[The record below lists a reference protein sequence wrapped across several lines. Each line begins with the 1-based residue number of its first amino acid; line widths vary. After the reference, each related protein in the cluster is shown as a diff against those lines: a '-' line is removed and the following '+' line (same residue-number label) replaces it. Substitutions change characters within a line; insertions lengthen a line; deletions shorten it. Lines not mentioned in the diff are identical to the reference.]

1 MSAALRPGVLPL
13 AAAIAA
19 AALYGWTL
27 LSRADALL
35 LPAYDTAFFQ
45 QVVWNIGHGGG
56 FSSSFFPANF
66 LGLHFEPLLAMPALL
81 ERLWP
86 DARLLSLLNALALG
100 ASAPAAYLFL
110 DALTLPRPVGGVPGE
125 AGGGGPPPRPV
136 GGVPGEAGGGGPSSR
151 GRGWLAAALAA
162 PLPFWAALQQAA
174 RAGFHAEVLALP
186 LVLLA
191 GWAGLRGRWVVC
203 WALAIAALLA
213 KEDQG
218 YAVAVVGAL
227 LFFHGQSRLLA
238 AGLAG
243 VAVSWGIAIEY
254 AVMPALRGGVVS
266 QVDSY
271 YHWLHTASP
280 GQMALALANPAGWL
294 AFGGMVACLAGLP
307 LLRPG
312 WLTLALPPLA
322 ADLLSA
328 HAPQPEL
335 RLQYALPL
343 VVPLL
348 VAAGLGARR
357 LPERLP
363 AVSIAGMSVPALVLG
378 AVIWPIPGLDAM
390 HPAPGLAR
398 LHACTS
404 LLPATAP
411 TAADDSTAA
420 ALASRPVLR
429 LLPDARPGDFAVVDR
444 SGRLPDYISRP
455 VRNRVLADLPRQ
467 GRRLL
472 CDDGRFQL
480 WSPAGG

>member
-1 MSAALRPGVLPL
+1 MLPL

-19 AALYGWTL
+19 AALYSWTL

-45 QVVWNIGHGGG
+45 QVAWNIGHAGG
-56 FSSSFFPANF
+56 FSSSFFAANF
-66 LGLHFEPLLAMPALL
+66 LGLHFEPLLAVPALL
-81 ERLWP
+81 ERLWA

-110 DALTLPRPVGGVPGE
+110 DALTLPRVGGRVGGGVPG
-125 AGGGGPPPRPV
+125 G
-136 GGVPGEAGGGGPSSR
+136 AGGGGPSSR
-151 GRGWLAAALAA
+151 GRGWLAAALAV
-162 PLPFWAALQQAA
+162 PLPFWAALQEAA
-174 RAGFHAEVLALP
+174 RAGFHTEVLALP

-191 GWAGLRGRWVVC
+191 GWAGLRGRWVAC

-227 LFFHGQSRLLA
+227 LFFHGPSRLPA

-243 VAVSWGIAIEY
+243 VAVSWGVAIEY
-254 AVMPALRGGVVS
+254 AVMPALRGAVVS
-266 QVDSY
+266 QVDPY
-271 YHWLHTASP
+271 YRWLHAASA
-280 GQMALALANPAGWL
+280 GQIALALANPAGWL

-328 HAPQPEL
+328 HGPQPEL

-378 AVIWPIPGLDAM
+378 AVVGPLPGVDVM
-390 HPAPGLAR
+390 HPTPALAH

-404 LLPATAP
+404 RLPARAP

-455 VRNRVLADLPRQ
+455 DRNRVLADLPGQ

>member
-1 MSAALRPGVLPL
+1 MPRLWHPLDVLTEALRPGLLPL
-13 AAAIAA
+13 AAGVAA
-19 AALYGWTL
+19 AALYGWAL

-66 LGLHFEPLLAMPALL
+66 LGLHFEPMLAVPALL
-81 ERLWP
+81 ERLWADP
-86 DARLLSLLNALALG
+86 RLLSLLNALALG

-110 DALTLPRPVGGVPGE
+110 DALL
-125 AGGGGPPPRPV
+125 A
-136 GGVPGEAGGGGPSSR
+136 SR

-162 PLPFWAALQQAA
+162 PLPFWAALQEAA
-174 RAGFHAEVLALP
+174 RAGFHTEVLALP

-191 GWAGLRGRWVVC
+191 GWAGLRGRWVAC

-218 YAVAVVGAL
+218 YAVAVVGVL
-227 LFFHGQSRLLA
+227 LFFHGPSRLPA

-254 AVMPALRGGVVS
+254 AVMPALRGAVVS

-271 YHWLHTASP
+271 YRWLHAAP
-280 GQMALALANPAGWL
+280 AGQIALALANPAGWL
-294 AFGGMVACLAGLP
+294 AFGGLVACLAGLP

-328 HAPQPEL
+328 HGPQPEL

-363 AVSIAGMSVPALVLG
+363 AVSIAGMSLPALLLS
-378 AVIWPIPGLDAM
+378 AVVGPLPGVDVM
-390 HPAPGLAR
+390 HPTPALAR

-404 LLPATAP
+404 RLPATAP

-420 ALASRPVLR
+420 ALASLPVLR

-455 VRNRVLADLPRQ
+455 DRNRVLADLPGQ

>member
-1 MSAALRPGVLPL
+1 MPWVRHPLDVLSRALRPAVLPL
-13 AAAIAA
+13 AAAVAA
-19 AALYGWTL
+19 VALYGWTL

-45 QVVWNIGHGGG
+45 QVVWNVGHGGG
-56 FSSSFFPANF
+56 FTSSFFPANF
-66 LGLHFEPLLAMPALL
+66 LGLHFEPLLAVPAVL
-81 ERLWP
+81 ERLWA
-86 DARLLSLLNALALG
+86 DARLLSLLNAVALG

-110 DALTLPRPVGGVPGE
+110 NALTLPRE
-125 AGGGGPPPRPV
+125 V

-151 GRGWLAAALAA
+151 RRGWLAAALAA

-174 RAGFHAEVLALP
+174 RAGFHTEVLALP

-191 GWAGLRGRWVVC
+191 GWAGLRGRWTAC
-203 WALAIAALLA
+203 WALAMASLIA
-213 KEDQG
+213 KEDQC
-218 YAVAVVGAL
+218 YAVAVVGAV
-227 LFFHGQSRLLA
+227 LFFHGPSRRHG
-238 AGLAG
+238 AGLAA
-243 VAVSWGIAIEY
+243 VAVSCGIAIEY
-254 AVMPALRGGVVS
+254 AVMPAFRGPVVS

-271 YHWLHTASP
+271 YRWLHTASP
-280 GQMALALANPAGWL
+280 GEIALALANPAGWL
-294 AFGGMVACLAGLP
+294 AFGGMVASLAALP

-312 WLTLALPPLA
+312 WLALALPPLA

-328 HAPQPEL
+328 HQPQPGL

-343 VVPLL
+343 VIPLL

-363 AVSIAGMSVPALVLG
+363 AVAIASMSVPALVLG
-378 AVIWPIPGLDAM
+378 AAAVHIQGVGGVS
-390 HPAPGLAR
+390 PAPAVAR
-398 LHACTS
+398 LQACVS
-404 LLPATAP
+404 KLPTAAP
-411 TAADDSTAA
+411 TAADDGTAA

-429 LLPDARPGDFAVVDR
+429 LLTEARTGDFAVVDR
-444 SGRLPDYISRP
+444 VGALPDYISRP
-455 VRNRVLADLPRQ
+455 DRDRVLAGLASQ

>member
-1 MSAALRPGVLPL
+1 LNGALRPGVLPL
-13 AAAIAA
+13 AAAAA
-19 AALYGWTL
+19 AATLFGWTL

-45 QVVWNIGHGGG
+45 QVVWNAGHGGG

-66 LGLHFEPLLAMPALL
+66 LGLHFEPLLAVPALL
-81 ERLWP
+81 ERLSA
-86 DARLLSLLNALALG
+86 DARLLSLLNALAI
-100 ASAPAAYLFL
+100 AATAPAAYLFL
-110 DALTLPRPVGGVPGE
+110 DAVTLPR
-125 AGGGGPPPRPV
+125 AV
-136 GGVPGEAGGGGPSSR
+136 GGVPGEAGGGGPSAR

-162 PLPFWAALQQAA
+162 PLPFWSALQEAA
-174 RAGFHAEVLALP
+174 RAGFHTEVLALP

-191 GWAGLRGRWVVC
+191 GWAGLRGRWVAC
-203 WALAIAALLA
+203 WALAIVALLA

-227 LFFHGQSRLLA
+227 LFFHGPSRLPA

-243 VAVSWGIAIEY
+243 VAVSWGVAIEY
-254 AVMPALRGGVVS
+254 AVMPALRGSVVS

-271 YHWLHTASP
+271 YRWLHAASA
-280 GQMALALANPAGWL
+280 GQIAHALANPAGWL

-328 HAPQPEL
+328 HGPQPEL

-357 LPERLP
+357 LPEPLP
-363 AVSIAGMSVPALVLG
+363 AASIAGMSVPALVLG
-378 AVIWPIPGLDAM
+378 VVVGPLPGVDVM
-390 HPAPGLAR
+390 HPTPALAR
-398 LHACTS
+398 LHACTAR
-404 LLPATAP
+404 LPATAP

-455 VRNRVLADLPRQ
+455 DRNRVLADLPGQ

-480 WSPAGG
+480 WGPAGG

>member
-1 MSAALRPGVLPL
+1 MWHPLDVLNGALRPGVLPL
-13 AAAIAA
+13 AAAAA
-19 AALYGWTL
+19 AATLYGWTL
-27 LSRADALL
+27 VSRADALL

-45 QVVWNIGHGGG
+45 QVVWNVGHGGG

-66 LGLHFEPLLAMPALL
+66 LGLHFEPLLAVPALL
-81 ERLWP
+81 ERLWA
-86 DARLLSLLNALALG
+86 DARLLSLLNALAI
-100 ASAPAAYLFL
+100 AATAPAAYLFL
-110 DALTLPRPVGGVPGE
+110 DALTLPR
-125 AGGGGPPPRPV
+125 AV
-136 GGVPGEAGGGGPSSR
+136 GGVPGEAGGGGPSAR

-162 PLPFWAALQQAA
+162 PLPFWSALQEAA
-174 RAGFHAEVLALP
+174 RAGFHTEVLALP

-191 GWAGLRGRWVVC
+191 GWAGLRGRWVAS

-227 LFFHGQSRLLA
+227 LFFHGPSRLPA

-243 VAVSWGIAIEY
+243 VAVSWGVAIEY
-254 AVMPALRGGVVS
+254 AVMPALRGSVVS

-271 YHWLHTASP
+271 YRWLHAASA
-280 GQMALALANPAGWL
+280 GQIAHVLANPAGWL

-328 HAPQPEL
+328 HGPQPEL

-378 AVIWPIPGLDAM
+378 AVVGPLPGADMM
-390 HPAPGLAR
+390 HPAQALAR

-404 LLPATAP
+404 RLPATAP

-455 VRNRVLADLPRQ
+455 DRNRVLADLPGQ